1 MSVEDLKKRKQILE
15 DKNKYN
21 VILNFSDFTKLDYSL
36 SREKLISLINTDET
50 IHKCELMFEEAIEV
64 LIKKNVKFDEISLIS
79 SMGIIC
85 KEEYIKNYTQED
97 KYAFDNKRTE
107 SVTKLAENVL
117 PNVVPVIFFISTGN
131 NDLYLTEEEK
141 EHFTIYG
148 LIDIDDF
155 ISKMKELGYKITDDE
170 GKDIFNYNKYIHTI
184 FNSNAK
190 SILYLTADLKKDYEI
205 NKPKRL

>member
-97 KYAFDNKRTE
+97 KYAFDNKWTE

>member
-50 IHKCELMFEEAIEV
+50 IHKCELIFEEAIEV

-97 KYAFDNKRTE
+97 KYAFDNKWTE

-184 FNSNAK
+184 FNSNTK

>member
-50 IHKCELMFEEAIEV
+50 IHKCELIFEEAIEV

-97 KYAFDNKRTE
+97 KYAFDNKWTE